1 MICVFSASRWRLCK
15 ATKVSAR
22 AVGVFVELQKSP
34 REALMFLQSYK
45 SLRVRRWCFCRVTKV
60 SARDAGPFVAL
71 QKSYAAGFLGMNFFV
86 SHLLTGSS

>member
-22 AVGVFVELQKSP
+22 AAGVFVELQKSP

-45 SLRVRRWCFCRVTKV
+45 SLRTGRW
-60 SARDAGPFVAL
+60 PFVAL

>member
-1 MICVFSASRWRLCK
+1 MICVFSASRWCLCK

-22 AVGVFVELQKSP
+22 AAGVFVELQKSP

-45 SLRVRRWCFCRVTKV
+45 SLRVRRWRFCRVTKV
-60 SARDAGPFVAL
+60 SARGAGVFAAL
-71 QKSYAAGFLGMNFFV
+71 QMSYAAGFLGMNFFV

>member
-1 MICVFSASRWRLCK
+1 MICVFSASRWSLCK

-22 AVGVFVELQKSP
+22 AAGVFVGLQKSP
-34 REALMFLQSYK
+34 RVPLMFLQSYK
-45 SLRVRRWCFCRVTKV
+45 SLRVRRWRFCRATKV
-60 SARDAGPFVAL
+60 SARAAGLFVAL